1 LLAQARAMPEDG
13 RVAVFLLLGWVPI
26 PLLLALALALY
37 LTAVELRRLQLHY
50 VWWVWWLL
58 LVFLTHFV
66 GYLILRAYS
75 LYRRSRVAERGV
87 PRRAPSLSARRGRS
101 E

>member
-1 LLAQARAMPEDG
+1 MADDS

-37 LTAVELRRLQLHY
+37 LTVVELRELRMHY
-50 VWWVWWLL
+50 LWWAWWLL

-66 GYLILRAYS
+66 GYLMLRAYAV
-75 LYRRSRVAERGV
+75 YRRRQEA
-87 PRRAPSLSARRGRS
+87 RA
-101 E
+101 